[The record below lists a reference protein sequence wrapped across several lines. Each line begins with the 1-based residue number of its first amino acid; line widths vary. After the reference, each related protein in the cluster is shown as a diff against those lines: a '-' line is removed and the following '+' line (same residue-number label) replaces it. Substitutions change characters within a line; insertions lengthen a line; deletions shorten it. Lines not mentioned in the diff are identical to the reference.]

1 MCGDFGEE
9 TIGLRQRDFWGQRL
23 AQNSFLMAFA
33 FCIVPVSNPIFL
45 HIPVHYIVG
54 PVLILAFN

>member
-33 FCIVPVSNPIFL
+33 FCIVPVSNPS
-45 HIPVHYIVG
+45 YARS
-54 PVLILAFN
+54 VLILLALFDFLVYI

>member
-45 HIPVHYIVG
+45 HIPV
-54 PVLILAFN
+54 LILLALFDFLVYI